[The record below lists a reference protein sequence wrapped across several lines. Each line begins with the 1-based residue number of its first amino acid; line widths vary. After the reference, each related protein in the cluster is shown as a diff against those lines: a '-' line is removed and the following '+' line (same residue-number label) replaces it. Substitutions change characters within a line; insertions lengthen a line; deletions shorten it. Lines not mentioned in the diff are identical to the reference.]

1 MKVLE
6 EGLEPTHLS
15 VPDPKSGASANFAI
29 RATLLNCHFKSENL
43 TLCDRMCDFYG
54 MQCNAPK
61 RGSKADKAKV
71 SIHEGSRFLPVFD
84 SRKRKVRGLV
94 IRKEKFYA
102 QMRVTIASGQTRAIR
117 VPLDATR
124 LDDAIIEA
132 EKKRTEKHSGEIHL
146 PGHRPQFSKLVEEY
160 TGSATFKGKKEGT
173 QQNETQSFKR
183 WIEHLGGTRIDWI
196 EEKSLTRFRDN
207 RAADGVTNRTI
218 NLDMVAF
225 NNAMKYAKERGWL
238 KTPPRVTKLKEVAAP
253 RRQLI
258 TKAQIDS
265 IIEHAGTASKNF
277 KLLRFYIRFLY
288 SSGCREQEAVKIRRA
303 DVDMVRGV
311 VHVGSDGDTK
321 NRQGREIQFNVSLR
335 EVLSEILEALPP
347 DTKWLF
353 PSPQRGKKD
362 IHAKTLRESFYASR
376 DAAGLGW
383 VGFHDLRHYFAS
395 TCVMAGIDYMTI
407 AKWLGH
413 QDGGI
418 LVAKVYGHLNDEHQ
432 RKAAEKLNF

>member
-71 SIHEGSRFLPVFD
+71 SIHEGSKFLAVID

-94 IRKEKFYA
+94 QRNGKFYA
-102 QMRVTIASGQTRAIR
+102 QMRVTVPSGKSRAFRI
-117 VPLDATR
+117 PLVATR
-124 LDDAIIEA
+124 LDEAIKEA

-146 PGHRPQFSKLVEEY
+146 PGKRPQFSKLVEEY
-160 TGSATFKGKKEGT
+160 KESADFKGKKEGT
-173 QQNETQSFKR
+173 RQNETQSLNR

-196 EEKSLTRFRDN
+196 EEKALTSFCDN

-218 NLDMVAF
+218 NLDMTAF
-225 NNAMKYAKERGWL
+225 NNAMKYAKGRGWL
-238 KTPPRVTKLKEVAAP
+238 KTPVRVKKLYEPPAP
-253 RRQLI
+253 THKPI

-265 IIEHAGTASKNF
+265 ILEHAGTASKNF
-277 KLLRFYIRFLY
+277 KLLRFYIRFLF
-288 SSGCREQEAVKIRRA
+288 SSGCREQEAVKIRKA

-311 VHVGSDGDTK
+311 VHVGADGDTK
-321 NRQGREIQFNVSLR
+321 NRQGREVQFNASLR
-335 EVLSEILEALPP
+335 QVLTEILDSLPD
-347 DTKWLF
+347 DTQWLF
-353 PSPQRGKKD
+353 PSPQRGRKD
-362 IHAKTLRESFYASR
+362 IHAKSLRESFYASR
-376 DAAGLGW
+376 DAAGLEGI
-383 VGFHDLRHYFAS
+383 GFHHLRHYFAS

-413 QDGGI
+413 QDGGM